1 MNKVSWGL
9 GLELACGQF
18 CFFWP
23 KQITEPAQ
31 FKGWG
36 KKDATFWWEEMQ
48 GHISRDVQTGRVG
61 ELGSFIFS
69 IFPKVLSFKNQTAQ
83 YHVRSLHVFFTLFI
97 GCHRPQQK
105 THLFFFSH
113 FFHKLYIFFT
123 NNLKY
128 LLLLL
133 KRKIFFYCDYQH
145 KPSTFHCHH
154 FQIAQNTL

>member
-23 KQITEPAQ
+23 KQIIEPAQ

-36 KKDATFWWEEMQ
+36 KKRLHILMGRDARSHFE
-48 GHISRDVQTGRVG
+48 GCAYRDGWRIGVIY
-61 ELGSFIFS
+61 FFN
-69 IFPKVLSFKNQTAQ
+69 FPKVLSFKNQTAQ
-83 YHVRSLHVFFTLFI
+83 YHVWSLRVFFTLFI
-97 GCHRPQQK
+97 GCQFPQQK
-105 THLFFFSH
+105 AHLFFFSH

-133 KRKIFFYCDYQH
+133 KKKIFFYCDYQH